1 MAAEEQPS
9 WLGLIEMLVVLLF
22 GVGWGILELVGLR
35 LDRKK
40 REAAERAAREAGE
53 PPP

>member
-1 MAAEEQPS
+1 MTGESQS
-9 WLGLIEMLVVLLF
+9 WLGLIEMFVVLLF

-40 REAAERAAREAGE
+40 REAAERAAREAGGE
-53 PPP
+53 PPA